1 MWKNNSKLY
10 LGMMLVA
17 VSLAVVS
24 CGTKKASVDAMS
36 SATGTASTTAAAE
49 NRKIDFMRKV
59 YDNEVYTRS
68 ISSKIK
74 FTINTGR
81 KDLSVSGSL
90 KMKKDEVIRI
100 QLTPFGLMEVGR
112 LEFAKDYVL
121 LMDRINKEYVK
132 ASYADVD
139 FLQKN
144 GLDFYA
150 LQALFWNQLFVP
162 GEQKITDSSLK
173 KFSVTFND
181 AVANAIVS
189 LERGSM
195 LYQWSADKSN
205 GRLRSVDVTYS
216 GKSSGKTTVT
226 CNYGS
231 FKPVGRKQFP
241 TDITLLMKSNAVKG
255 GSPISVNISL
265 DGIDTDGDW
274 DTFTSVSSKYRQ
286 VSVQDVM
293 NRLLKM

>member
-10 LGMMLVA
+10 FCMMLIA
-17 VSLAVVS
+17 ASLAVVS

-36 SATGTASTTAAAE
+36 SATGTASTTASAE

-90 KMKKDEVIRI
+90 RMKKDEVIRI

-132 ASYADVD
+132 ANYAEVD

-181 AVANAIVS
+181 AVANTIVS
-189 LERGSM
+189 LKRGSM
-195 LYQWSADKSN
+195 EYQWSADKTS
-205 GRLRSVDVTYS
+205 GRLRSVDVTYNS
-216 GKSSGKTTVT
+216 KSSGKTTVT

-231 FKPVGRKQFP
+231 FKPVGRKHFP
-241 TDITLLMKSNAVKG
+241 TDITLLMKSDAVK
-255 GSPISVNISL
+255 SSKPMSVNISL

-274 DTFTSVSSKYRQ
+274 DTYTSVSSKYRQ

>member
-10 LGMMLVA
+10 FCMMLIA
-17 VSLAVVS
+17 ASLAVVS

-36 SATGTASTTAAAE
+36 SATGTASTMASAE

-90 KMKKDEVIRI
+90 RMKKDEVIRI

-181 AVANAIVS
+181 AVVNTIVS
-189 LERGSM
+189 LKRGSM
-195 LYQWSADKSN
+195 EYQWSADKTS
-205 GRLRSVDVTYS
+205 GRLRSVDVTYNS
-216 GKSSGKTTVT
+216 KSSGKTTVT

-231 FKPVGRKQFP
+231 FKPVGRKHFP
-241 TDITLLMKSNAVKG
+241 TDITLLMKSDAVK
-255 GSPISVNISL
+255 SSKPMSVNISL

>member
-10 LGMMLVA
+10 FCMMLIA
-17 VSLAVVS
+17 ASLAVVS

-36 SATGTASTTAAAE
+36 SATGTASTMASAE

-90 KMKKDEVIRI
+90 RMKKDEVIRI

-181 AVANAIVS
+181 AVANTIVS
-189 LERGSM
+189 LKRGSM
-195 LYQWSADKSN
+195 EYQWSADKTS
-205 GRLRSVDVTYS
+205 GRLRSVDVTYNS
-216 GKSSGKTTVT
+216 KSSGKTTVT

-231 FKPVGRKQFP
+231 FKPVGRKHFP
-241 TDITLLMKSNAVKG
+241 TDITLLMKSDAVK
-255 GSPISVNISL
+255 SSKPMSVNISL

-274 DTFTSVSSKYRQ
+274 DTYTSVSVKYRMLR
-286 VSVQDVM
+286 VQDLI
-293 NRLLKM
+293 NRLFKI

>member
-121 LMDRINKEYVK
+121 LMDRINKEYIK
-132 ASYADVD
+132 ANYADVD

-181 AVANAIVS
+181 AVANTIVS

-231 FKPVGRKQFP
+231 FKPVGRKHFP

>member
-10 LGMMLVA
+10 FCMMLIA

-181 AVANAIVS
+181 AVANTIVS

-231 FKPVGRKQFP
+231 FKPVGRKHFP

>member
-10 LGMMLVA
+10 FCMMLIA
-17 VSLAVVS
+17 ASLAVVS

-36 SATGTASTTAAAE
+36 SATGTASTMASAE

-90 KMKKDEVIRI
+90 RMKKDEVIRI

-181 AVANAIVS
+181 AIANTIVS
-189 LERGSM
+189 LKRGSM
-195 LYQWSADKSN
+195 EYQWSADKTS

-216 GKSSGKTTVT
+216 GKSAGKTTVT

-231 FKPVGRKQFP
+231 FKPVGRKHFP
-241 TDITLLMKSNAVKG
+241 MDITLLMKSDAVK
-255 GSPISVNISL
+255 SSKPMSVNISL

>member
-10 LGMMLVA
+10 FCMMLIA
-17 VSLAVVS
+17 ASLAVVS

-36 SATGTASTTAAAE
+36 SATGTASTTASAE

-90 KMKKDEVIRI
+90 RMKKDEVIRI

-132 ASYADVD
+132 ASYAEVD

-181 AVANAIVS
+181 AVANTIVS
-189 LERGSM
+189 LKRGSM
-195 LYQWSADKSN
+195 EYQWSADKTS
-205 GRLRSVDVTYS
+205 GRLRSVDVTYNS
-216 GKSSGKTTVT
+216 KSSGKTTVT

-231 FKPVGRKQFP
+231 FKPVGRKHFP
-241 TDITLLMKSNAVKG
+241 TDITLLMKSDAVK
-255 GSPISVNISL
+255 SSKPMSVNISL

-274 DTFTSVSSKYRQ
+274 DTYTSVSGKYRQ
-286 VSVQDVM
+286 VSVQDVI

>member
-10 LGMMLVA
+10 LEMMLVA

-36 SATGTASTTAAAE
+36 SATGTASTTAASE

-181 AVANAIVS
+181 AVANTIVS

-265 DGIDTDGDW
+265 DGIYTDGDW

>member
-10 LGMMLVA
+10 FCMMLIA
-17 VSLAVVS
+17 ASLAVVS

-36 SATGTASTTAAAE
+36 SATGTASTMASAE

-90 KMKKDEVIRI
+90 RMKKDEVIRI

-181 AVANAIVS
+181 AVANTIVS
-189 LERGSM
+189 LKRGSM
-195 LYQWSADKSN
+195 EYQWSADKTS
-205 GRLRSVDVTYS
+205 GRLRSVDVTYNS
-216 GKSSGKTTVT
+216 KSSGKTTVT

-231 FKPVGRKQFP
+231 FKPVGRKHFP
-241 TDITLLMKSNAVKG
+241 TDITLLMKSDAVK
-255 GSPISVNISL
+255 SSKPMSVNISL

-274 DTFTSVSSKYRQ
+274 DTYTSVSSKYRQ

>member
-10 LGMMLVA
+10 FCMMLIA
-17 VSLAVVS
+17 ASLAVVS

-36 SATGTASTTAAAE
+36 SATGTASTMASAE

-90 KMKKDEVIRI
+90 RMKKDEVIRI

-181 AVANAIVS
+181 AVVNTIVS
-189 LERGSM
+189 LKRGSM
-195 LYQWSADKSN
+195 EYQWSADKTS

-231 FKPVGRKQFP
+231 FKPVGRKHFP
-241 TDITLLMKSNAVKG
+241 TDITLLMKSDAVK
-255 GSPISVNISL
+255 SSKPMSVNISL

-274 DTFTSVSSKYRQ
+274 DTYTSVSGKYRQ

>member
-10 LGMMLVA
+10 FCMMLIA
-17 VSLAVVS
+17 ASLAVVS

-36 SATGTASTTAAAE
+36 SATGTASTMASAE

-90 KMKKDEVIRI
+90 RMKKDEVIRI

-181 AVANAIVS
+181 AVVNTIVS
-189 LERGSM
+189 LKRGSM
-195 LYQWSADKSN
+195 EYQWSADKTS

-216 GKSSGKTTVT
+216 GKLSGKTTVT

-231 FKPVGRKQFP
+231 FKPVGRKHFP
-241 TDITLLMKSNAVKG
+241 TDITLLMKSDAVK
-255 GSPISVNISL
+255 SSKPMSVNISL

-274 DTFTSVSSKYRQ
+274 DTYTSVSGKYRQ

>member
-10 LGMMLVA
+10 FCMMLIA
-17 VSLAVVS
+17 ASLAVVS

-36 SATGTASTTAAAE
+36 SATGTASTTASAE

-90 KMKKDEVIRI
+90 RMKKDEVIRI

-181 AVANAIVS
+181 AVVNTIVS
-189 LERGSM
+189 LKRGSM
-195 LYQWSADKSN
+195 EYQWSADKTS
-205 GRLRSVDVTYS
+205 GRLRSVDVTYNS
-216 GKSSGKTTVT
+216 KSSGKTTVT

-231 FKPVGRKQFP
+231 FKPVGRKHFP
-241 TDITLLMKSNAVKG
+241 TDITLLMKSDAVK
-255 GSPISVNISL
+255 SSKPMSVNISL

>member
-10 LGMMLVA
+10 LEMMLVA

-36 SATGTASTTAAAE
+36 SATGTASTTAASE

-181 AVANAIVS
+181 AVANTIVS

>member
-10 LGMMLVA
+10 LGMILVA

-24 CGTKKASVDAMS
+24 CGTKKASVDATS

-181 AVANAIVS
+181 AVANTIVS

>member
-10 LGMMLVA
+10 FCMMLIA
-17 VSLAVVS
+17 ASLAVVS

-36 SATGTASTTAAAE
+36 SATGTASTMASAE

-90 KMKKDEVIRI
+90 RMKKDEVIRI

-181 AVANAIVS
+181 AVANTIVS
-189 LERGSM
+189 LKRGSM
-195 LYQWSADKSN
+195 EYQWSADKTS
-205 GRLRSVDVTYS
+205 GRLRSVDVTYNS
-216 GKSSGKTTVT
+216 KSSGKTTVT

-231 FKPVGRKQFP
+231 FKPVGRKHFP
-241 TDITLLMKSNAVKG
+241 TDITLLMKSDAVK
-255 GSPISVNISL
+255 SSKPMSVNISL

-274 DTFTSVSSKYRQ
+274 DTYTSVSGKYRQ
-286 VSVQDVM
+286 VSVQDVI

>member
-181 AVANAIVS
+181 AVANTIVS

>member
-10 LGMMLVA
+10 FCMMLIA
-17 VSLAVVS
+17 ASLAVVS

-36 SATGTASTTAAAE
+36 SATGTASTTASAE

-90 KMKKDEVIRI
+90 RMKKDEVIRI

-181 AVANAIVS
+181 AVVNTIVS
-189 LERGSM
+189 LKRGSM
-195 LYQWSADKSN
+195 EYQWSADKTS
-205 GRLRSVDVTYS
+205 GRLRSVDVTYNS
-216 GKSSGKTTVT
+216 KSSGKTTVT

-231 FKPVGRKQFP
+231 FKPVGRKHFP
-241 TDITLLMKSNAVKG
+241 TDITLLMKSDAVK
-255 GSPISVNISL
+255 SSKPMSVNISL

-274 DTFTSVSSKYRQ
+274 DTYTSVSSKYRQ

>member
-10 LGMMLVA
+10 FCMMLIA
-17 VSLAVVS
+17 ASLAVVS

-36 SATGTASTTAAAE
+36 SATGTASTMASAE

-90 KMKKDEVIRI
+90 RMKKDEVIRI

-181 AVANAIVS
+181 AVANTIVS
-189 LERGSM
+189 LKRGSM
-195 LYQWSADKSN
+195 EYQWSADKTS
-205 GRLRSVDVTYS
+205 GRLRSVDVTYNS
-216 GKSSGKTTVT
+216 KSSGKTTVT

-231 FKPVGRKQFP
+231 FKPVGRKHFP
-241 TDITLLMKSNAVKG
+241 TDITLLMKSDAVK
-255 GSPISVNISL
+255 SSKPMSVNISL

-274 DTFTSVSSKYRQ
+274 DTYTSVSGKYRQ